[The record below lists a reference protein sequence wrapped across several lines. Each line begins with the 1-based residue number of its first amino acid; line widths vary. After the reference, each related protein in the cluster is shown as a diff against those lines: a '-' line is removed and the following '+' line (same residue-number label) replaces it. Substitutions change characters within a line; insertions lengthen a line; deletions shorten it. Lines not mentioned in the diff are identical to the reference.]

1 MSTPA
6 AAVCITTHNRVDCA
20 RINIEIIKLNYPGF
34 WPVVHACSNAEYTP
48 GMEDALVRCEPRPL
62 SSGALNLLQ
71 QSVREAHA
79 RFAPEFFV
87 HLEGDTW
94 ITDPAPILKYMDL
107 LRRTPGAV
115 LAASAWDTDQSED
128 WRTSPKLRRRL
139 KYRLSRLTRWLGWHW
154 HLRHRDT
161 LATQFFVA
169 RNTPEFREFLATLP
183 VPKDGDCLLEHDIYQ
198 RFVARFGRGALLP
211 MPERAPV
218 HPLYRDVCPALHLYS
233 QHWPARGLPVDGDG
247 KREVLLAHPA
257 LRRGPAMERLLA
269 GQDLDAYNPGA
280 RRN

>member
-139 KYRLSRLTRWLGWHW
+139 KYRLSRLTRRLGWHW

-183 VPKDGDCLLEHDIYQ
+183 VPKDG
-198 RFVARFGRGALLP
+198 VPAGAR
-211 MPERAPV
+211 
-218 HPLYRDVCPALHLYS
+218 HL
-233 QHWPARGLPVDGDG
+233 
-247 KREVLLAHPA
+247 PA
-257 LRRGPAMERLLA
+257 LRGPLRAWSPAAHAGTGAGSSPLPGRVPSPASVQPALAGPGPAGGR
-269 GQDLDAYNPGA
+269 
-280 RRN
+280 